1 MQLFDRVIAARG
13 LDSESAT
20 AFLSPSYE
28 SLHDPFLLPDMT
40 EAVDRLVDA
49 RKKQEKIVIYGDYDI
64 DGLTSTALLLDAFKS
79 FGYENVSSIIPSRF
93 TDGYGLTID
102 AIDKIVKDGAQLI
115 VTVDCGSLSEKEI
128 IHAKNHD
135 IDTIVT
141 DHHNVASVQ
150 PPAIAVVNPKR
161 KDNKYPFVDL
171 AGVGVTYKLV
181 QALQTRLDGLPK
193 GHEKWL
199 LDLVALG
206 TVCDV
211 VSLLDENRIFVH
223 WGLVVMSQ
231 TKRIGL
237 KSLIKVADVSPNR
250 LNARSLGFVLGPRM
264 NAAGRLETAQYALD
278 LLMATDFDTAVAKA
292 ERLNDMNIVR
302 RAEQDKI
309 TKEAIA
315 QSEKYQNDFVLVLSS
330 ADWNN
335 GIVGIVASK
344 ILEKY
349 KKPVF
354 ILQEVGVQSRGSA
367 RSYGDFSVA
376 DAVRSCDDI
385 ITSGG
390 GHKLAAGVSLPTK
403 NIGKFRKRI
412 NEYYSSLGLSNQK
425 ALLLPTE
432 DTVADLEELTQE
444 VVNQISQLE
453 PFGNGNQQPI
463 LRTNGLTVKNVRTM
477 GANGQHVKL
486 DLQNNAGKL
495 MQFVAFNAQDY
506 LYANIGDKV
515 DIWYRL
521 NVNEWQGCRSVEG
534 ELLHLEVACS

>member
-13 LDSESAT
+13 LNSESVT

-102 AIDKIVKDGAQLI
+102 AVDKIAKDGAQLI

-171 AGVGVTYKLV
+171 AGVGVAFKLV

-193 GHEKWL
+193 GYEKWL

-223 WGLVVMSQ
+223 WGLIVMSQ

-250 LNARSLGFVLGPRM
+250 LNARSLGFALGPRM

-278 LLMATDFDTAVAKA
+278 MLTATDFDTAVAKA

-302 RAEQDKI
+302 RVEQDKI
-309 TKEAIA
+309 TKEAIT
-315 QSEKYQNDFVLVLSS
+315 QSEKYQRDFVLVLSS

-354 ILQEVGVQSRGSA
+354 ILQEVGAQSRGSA

-376 DAVRSCDDI
+376 DAVCSCDDI

-403 NIGKFRKRI
+403 NIGKFRKRV

-425 ALLLPTE
+425 ALLLPIE

-463 LRTNGLTVKNVRTM
+463 LKTNGLTVKNVRTM

-486 DLQNNAGKL
+486 DLQNDAGKL